1 MGISVE
7 LRDYKKINKIKFGKG
22 IASVE
27 HAPRRGIFFLDFSRE
42 LCESGFVL
50 GFSTPRRGIERER
63 ERERE
68 SERQRKRTGEKG

>member
-1 MGISVE
+1 
-7 LRDYKKINKIKFGKG
+7 
-22 IASVE
+22 VE

-68 SERQRKRTGEKG
+68 RARDRGNVQERKAERNDAF